1 MRYARASL
9 VPRPIR
15 VGLGT
20 RLCTS
25 LSEYVQVQDMEQ
37 LLSSECD
44 CMTTAQCQ
52 ATELHQK
59 YVPTQA

>member
-9 VPRPIR
+9 VPRPTR
-15 VGLGT
+15 VCLGT
-20 RLCTS
+20 RLGTS
-25 LSEYVQVQDMEQ
+25 LSEYVEYVEVQDMEQ

-52 ATELHQK
+52 ATE
-59 YVPTQA
+59 